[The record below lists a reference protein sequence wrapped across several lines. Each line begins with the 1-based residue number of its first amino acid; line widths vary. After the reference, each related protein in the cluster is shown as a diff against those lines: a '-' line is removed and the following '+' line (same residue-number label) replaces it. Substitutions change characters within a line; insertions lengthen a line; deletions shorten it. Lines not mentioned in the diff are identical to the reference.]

1 MLRDERKRRGWS
13 MVYVGNIVGISK
25 QYVYD
30 IEMGRRQPSYKVLMA
45 LENLF
50 QKNYRELIPQ
60 KN

>member
-1 MLRDERKRRGWS
+1 

-50 QKNYRELIPQ
+50 QKNHRELISQ